1 MSHERTDQGIHL
13 GVLWDNDA
21 IRLLGSES
29 VGTPENITLP
39 NGVQKAVARENHSP
53 TAANHQTSACKTH
66 GFC

>member
-1 MSHERTDQGIHL
+1 MSHERTNQRIHL

-29 VGTPENITLP
+29 VGTPENITFP
-39 NGVQKAVARENHSP
+39 NGVQQAVARESHSP
-53 TAANHQTSACKTH
+53 TAANHQITASKTR